1 MLSVM
6 VGKIVI
12 VFRFL
17 QFVQFRTKDAT
28 SETLLVVLN
37 FIEYG
42 TFNSILILI
51 TCYVISITEFSYISY
66 IKLPWSYI
74 RIRGTCV
81 SYMLCY
87 VLASSF
93 IRIGRITKKKKY
105 TENILYKKKT
115 ILSYRINVKS
125 FSVYFQYF
133 RYKRDKKTFKNTF
146 SLIVFSSAEF

>member
-12 VFRFL
+12 LFCFL

-74 RIRGTCV
+74 RIRDTCISYVLCV
-81 SYMLCY
+81 SLLIYKDR
-87 VLASSF
+87 ADNE
-93 IRIGRITKKKKY
+93 KKKNC
-105 TENILYKKKT
+105 TENI
-115 ILSYRINVKS
+115 
-125 FSVYFQYF
+125 
-133 RYKRDKKTFKNTF
+133 
-146 SLIVFSSAEF
+146 